1 MLSCHAAWPRAGHR
15 VSAEGVLSMGEWPRQ
30 SGCSAWCLT
39 GLPAAKE
46 PWEEEDQAFEVA
58 GQGTHTRV
66 SQDNIGPTHSGC
78 VHLPPQVKFLE
89 YEPGPTL
96 NMDCGYCLRVIP
108 GRVHIPPPGPGPGLE
123 TSPQQDGLGWPNGRS
138 HQLSLSQS
146 LGGSLRPL
154 GQMRQCQGSPLQG
167 LCLPAHSMVPTPT
180 GPLGTPPA
188 AAPSSRVKSLQLLL
202 LALCM

>member
-39 GLPAAKE
+39 GLPVAKE

-108 GRVHIPPPGPGPGLE
+108 GRVHIPPPGPGPGQGPRRRVPSRTVSGGPMVGL
-123 TSPQQDGLGWPNGRS
+123 TSSP
-138 HQLSLSQS
+138 SLS
-146 LGGSLRPL
+146 PL
-154 GQMRQCQGSPLQG
+154 G
-167 LCLPAHSMVPTPT
+167 
-180 GPLGTPPA
+180 
-188 AAPSSRVKSLQLLL
+188 
-202 LALCM
+202 AL